1 MSERPAD
8 RYGIAPRKQRRWLPW
23 ALGAVVILAGLGVSY
38 LGYRTYGPQAIEPDR
53 IGYTIVDDST
63 VSVDF
68 KVTRKDPGT
77 PVVCFVRAMDG
88 DTDEVGRREI
98 LVPGSDSGTVRVVTE
113 IKTTRRAGA
122 GNVYGCTDHVPAYLR
137 AG

>member
-8 RYGIAPRKQRRWLPW
+8 RYGIAPKKQRRWLPW
-23 ALGAVVILAGLGVSY
+23 ALGAIVIAAGLGVSY
-38 LGYRTYGPQAIEPDR
+38 LGYRTYGPQDIEPDR
-53 IGYTIVDDST
+53 IGYSIIDDST

-98 LVPGSDSGTVRVVTE
+98 LVPASDSGTVRVVTE

-122 GNVYGCTDHVPAYLR
+122 GNVYGCSDHVPAYLR

>member
-8 RYGIAPRKQRRWLPW
+8 RYGITPRKTRRWLPY

-68 KVTRKDPGT
+68 KVTRKDPGQA
-77 PVVCFVRAMDG
+77 VVCFVRAMDG

-98 LVPGSDSGTVRVVTE
+98 LVPGSDSGTVRVVTT